1 MFGEVVKR
9 TEGNRHSIL
18 VLGRAQGELS
28 WNEKLGCWDPDKGW
42 AAGGALLE
50 RGPELSIR
58 SDVIWNFVDFPD
70 IPFPPPVFMPP
81 FL

>member
-1 MFGEVVKR
+1 MFGGSGEKDR
-9 TEGNRHSIL
+9 GKSALNTCTGE
-18 VLGRAQGELS
+18 AQGELS
-28 WNEKLGCWDPDKGW
+28 WKEKLGRWDPDKGW
-42 AAGGALLE
+42 AAGRALLE
-50 RGPELSIR
+50 KGLPSIR

>member
-1 MFGEVVKR
+1 MKR

-18 VLGRAQGELS
+18 VLGEAQGELS
-28 WNEKLGCWDPDKGW
+28 WHEKLGCWDPDKGW